1 MTFRGRRA
9 FRFLALLILA
19 TQAAFLGLGVRPAAA
34 AGPDAVVADAG
45 CTTNSLGRS
54 DDGSSG
60 QVPLG
65 FPVNFFGT
73 TYSGMYVNNNG
84 DVTFGSAYSG
94 FSGLNLAAFGNPI
107 VAVAFFDVDTRAP
120 ATTPVSHG
128 PITFAGR
135 PAYCVNWVN
144 VGYFNNGADRLNSS
158 QLILV
163 DRSETGAGNFDLV
176 MNYDRLTY
184 EPAGG
189 LTVGY
194 SSGTATYVHPG
205 SGVPGALGDANTTT
219 GLIRNSGGSGHLG
232 RYVYQVRGG
241 QPTPPGGPPASS
253 TASSCSPCPASPSPS
268 SNCSAAK
275 ATNASSPGPAS
286 SPAARSSPS
295 ASPPPSACSRDTY
308 ASPRS

>member
-1 MTFRGRRA
+1 M
-9 FRFLALLILA
+9 
-19 TQAAFLGLGVRPAAA
+19 
-34 AGPDAVVADAG
+34 
-45 CTTNSLGRS
+45 
-54 DDGSSG
+54 
-60 QVPLG
+60 PLG